1 LLAKVNF
8 WNTITNKGW
17 EKMHLTESSEM
28 YLATIMILE
37 KELGHVRV
45 VDVAEELEVTKPS
58 VTKAMNHLMKEG
70 YIHKELYGNIT
81 LTPEGITVATEVVKK
96 RAMIVS
102 YLERSLGLSHDE
114 AVKNACRMEH
124 VISEEMLQAIKSF
137 LQEEKHPGSKN

>member
-1 LLAKVNF
+1 
-8 WNTITNKGW
+8 
-17 EKMHLTESSEM
+17 MHLTESSEM

-81 LTPEGITVATEVVKK
+81 LTPEGIVVATEVVKK

-124 VISEEMLQAIKSF
+124 VISEDMLRSIKVY
-137 LQEEKHPGSKN
+137 LQEENHQVSKN

>member
-1 LLAKVNF
+1 
-8 WNTITNKGW
+8 
-17 EKMHLTESSEM
+17 MHLTESSEM

-81 LTPEGITVATEVVKK
+81 LTPEGIAVATEVVKK

-102 YLERSLGLSHDE
+102 YLERSLGLSNDE

-124 VISEEMLQAIKSF
+124 VISEEMLRSIKVY
-137 LQEEKHPGSKN
+137 LQEEKHQVSKN

>member
-1 LLAKVNF
+1 
-8 WNTITNKGW
+8 
-17 EKMHLTESSEM
+17 MHLTESSEM

-81 LTPEGITVATEVVKK
+81 LTPEGIAVATEVVKK

-124 VISEEMLQAIKSF
+124 VISEDMLQAIKVY
-137 LQEEKHPGSKN
+137 LEDEKNQVRKN

>member
-1 LLAKVNF
+1 
-8 WNTITNKGW
+8 
-17 EKMHLTESSEM
+17 MHLTESSEM

-81 LTPEGITVATEVVKK
+81 LTPEGIVVATEVVKK

>member
-1 LLAKVNF
+1 
-8 WNTITNKGW
+8 
-17 EKMHLTESSEM
+17 MHLTESSEM

-81 LTPEGITVATEVVKK
+81 LTPEGILVAKEVVKK
-96 RAMIVS
+96 REMIVS
-102 YLERSLGLSHDE
+102 YLERTLGLSKEE
-114 AVKNACRMEH
+114 AVRNACRMEH
-124 VISEEMLQAIKSF
+124 VISEEMLRAMKAY
-137 LQEEKHPGSKN
+137 LKEEHPVSKN

>member
-1 LLAKVNF
+1 
-8 WNTITNKGW
+8 
-17 EKMHLTESSEM
+17 MHLTESSEM
-28 YLATIMILE
+28 YLATIMILQ

-70 YIHKELYGNIT
+70 FIHKELYGNIT
-81 LTPEGITVATEVVKK
+81 LTPAGVTVATEVVKK
-96 RAMIVS
+96 RSMIVS

-124 VISEEMLQAIKSF
+124 VISSEMLDAVKRY
-137 LQEEKHPGSKN
+137 LQEEQIQGSKN

>member
-1 LLAKVNF
+1 
-8 WNTITNKGW
+8 
-17 EKMHLTESSEM
+17 MHLTESSEM

-81 LTPEGITVATEVVKK
+81 LTPEGIIVATEVVKK

>member
-1 LLAKVNF
+1 LLAEVNF
-8 WNTITNKGW
+8 WNTIRNKGW

-28 YLATIMILE
+28 YLATIMILQ

-70 YIHKELYGNIT
+70 FIHKELYGNIT
-81 LTPEGITVATEVVKK
+81 LTPAGVTVATEVVKK
-96 RAMIVS
+96 RSMIVS

-124 VISEEMLQAIKSF
+124 VISSEMLDAVKRY
-137 LQEEKHPGSKN
+137 LQEEQIQGSKN

>member
-1 LLAKVNF
+1 
-8 WNTITNKGW
+8 
-17 EKMHLTESSEM
+17 MHLTESSEM

-81 LTPEGITVATEVVKK
+81 LPPEGIAVATEVVKK

-124 VISEEMLQAIKSF
+124 VISEEMLRSIKVY
-137 LQEEKHPGSKN
+137 LQEEKHQVSKN

>member
-1 LLAKVNF
+1 
-8 WNTITNKGW
+8 
-17 EKMHLTESSEM
+17 MHLTESSEM

-124 VISEEMLQAIKSF
+124 VISEEMLQAIKVY
-137 LQEEKHPGSKN
+137 LEDEKNQVRKN

>member
-1 LLAKVNF
+1 
-8 WNTITNKGW
+8 
-17 EKMHLTESSEM
+17 MHLTESSEM

-124 VISEEMLQAIKSF
+124 VISEEMLQSIKSF

>member
-1 LLAKVNF
+1 
-8 WNTITNKGW
+8 
-17 EKMHLTESSEM
+17 MHLTESSEM

-81 LTPEGITVATEVVKK
+81 LTPEGIAVATEVVKK

>member
-1 LLAKVNF
+1 
-8 WNTITNKGW
+8 
-17 EKMHLTESSEM
+17 MHLTESSEM

-81 LTPEGITVATEVVKK
+81 LTPEGIAVATEVVKK
-96 RAMIVS
+96 RAMIGS